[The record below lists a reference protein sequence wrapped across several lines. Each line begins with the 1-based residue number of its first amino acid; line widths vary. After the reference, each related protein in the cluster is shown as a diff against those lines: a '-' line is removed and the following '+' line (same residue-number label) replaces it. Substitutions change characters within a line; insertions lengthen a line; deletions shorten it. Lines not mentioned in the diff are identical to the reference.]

1 MKSRANLIKNKN
13 LQLIKTNLKLLI
25 KKFLILLTAM
35 IMAIMMAGRNLFES
49 AGRNCKLARWASE
62 SEILTQ
68 NAPSPKTTTGYYS
81 AGSLMKL
88 LESR

>member
-1 MKSRANLIKNKN
+1 MIISQRSQRSYEAKISAFIKPMKSRANLIKNKN

-49 AGRNCKLARWASE
+49 DGRNCKLAR
-62 SEILTQ
+62 
-68 NAPSPKTTTGYYS
+68 
-81 AGSLMKL
+81 
-88 LESR
+88 